1 MDERGVSEV
10 GTVLPAGQAADPTAG
25 ERGTG
30 GASVKKEKVKEQA
43 ANVATSAK
51 DVASTTT
58 TEAAQ
63 VAGTASDGAK
73 DVAKETGRQVN
84 QVAGEAAEHARQLL
98 AQTGDQLKE
107 QAAAQ
112 TGRAAEGLRTVTS
125 QLTALRNGRPEEAGA
140 VGDYAQQLTA
150 KLGEVADRL
159 DDRGFE
165 GIVDDVHR
173 FARRRPGVFLMA
185 AGAAGFLA
193 GRFLRGTQAASSDG
207 DAPAI
212 PDHRFADE
220 TLRTPPDP
228 DRYVVAPAAETI
240 DLTDPVPLGVD
251 AGRGAGAF

>member
-25 ERGTG
+25 ESGTG
-30 GASVKKEKVKEQA
+30 GAKEKVKEQA

-63 VAGTASDGAK
+63 VAGTATDGAK
-73 DVAKETGRQVN
+73 EVAKETGRQVN
-84 QVAGEAAEHARQLL
+84 QVAGEAAEQARQLL

-107 QAAAQ
+107 QASAQ

-125 QLTALRNGRPEEAGA
+125 QLTALRNGRPEDAGA
-140 VGDYAQQLTA
+140 VGDYAQQLTD
-150 KLGEVADRL
+150 KLGELADRL
-159 DDRGFE
+159 DDRGFD
-165 GIVDDVHR
+165 GIVNDVHR
-173 FARRRPGVFLMA
+173 FARRRPGVFLVA

-212 PDHRFADE
+212 PEHRFADE
-220 TLRTPPDP
+220 ALRTPPDP
-228 DRYVVAPAAETI
+228 DRYVVAPPPETV
-240 DLTDPVPLGVD
+240 DLVGGAPQLGTDG
-251 AGRGAGAF
+251 ARGAGAF